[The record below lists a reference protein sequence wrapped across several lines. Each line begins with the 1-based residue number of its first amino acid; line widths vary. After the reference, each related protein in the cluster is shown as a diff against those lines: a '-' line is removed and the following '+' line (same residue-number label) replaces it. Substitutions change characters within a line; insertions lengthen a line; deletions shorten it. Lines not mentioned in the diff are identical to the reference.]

1 MRIFALFTLLS
12 FTFYGNERPNIVLI
26 LIDDLGFTDLGAY
39 GGEIDT
45 PYIDQLANNGLIFS
59 NYHTSPECAPSRAM
73 LLTGMDNHNT
83 GIPMLPEVLPR
94 KLTSIP
100 GYEGYLVPEALT
112 IAEILKTEGYQTY
125 MTGKWHLGFGGE
137 KTSALPFNRG
147 FDRTFI
153 LDATGGD
160 NFSNHSYLPYYKEA
174 PWFKDGEPTQLPE
187 NFYSSEF
194 LIDEMIEYID
204 GGDKNKPFFSYVS
217 FQAQHIPLQVPK
229 EYTQKYLTLY
239 EEGWDVLRNNRLNA
253 ARDKGLF
260 PLDAPIVDSLSSL
273 KKWEEIDGQ
282 RKKFLIKSAAVFAG
296 MLNAMDFHIGRLV
309 SYLKENDLY
318 ENTIFIITADNGP
331 EGNNP
336 EEHQAWRSW
345 IGTTSYTRN
354 IDTLGEQNSYVF
366 IGTEFA
372 QAMASPHHMFKFH
385 MNEGGLKVPL
395 IMSGNGITKGVYSE
409 FTYLTDIAAT
419 ISKIITGEVPERM
432 IGKSLEQVL
441 RGSLEKVYEENEYIG
456 LEVAGNSALFKG
468 DYKILKNGPPTGDNI
483 WHLYNLADDP
493 GETNDLA
500 KQKPDIFQQ
509 LLKHYDEYVADNG
522 VIDLGPD
529 YYWATEMTVNTAKRR
544 FAEFIPGLIFIILV
558 IGLIVI
564 IYIRR
569 R

>member
-1 MRIFALFTLLS
+1 
-12 FTFYGNERPNIVLI
+12 
-26 LIDDLGFTDLGAY
+26 
-39 GGEIDT
+39 
-45 PYIDQLANNGLIFS
+45 
-59 NYHTSPECAPSRAM
+59 
-73 LLTGMDNHNT
+73 
-83 GIPMLPEVLPR
+83 
-94 KLTSIP
+94 
-100 GYEGYLVPEALT
+100 
-112 IAEILKTEGYQTY
+112 
-125 MTGKWHLGFGGE
+125 
-137 KTSALPFNRG
+137 
-147 FDRTFI
+147 
-153 LDATGGD
+153 
-160 NFSNHSYLPYYKEA
+160 
-174 PWFKDGEPTQLPE
+174 
-187 NFYSSEF
+187 
-194 LIDEMIEYID
+194 
-204 GGDKNKPFFSYVS
+204 
-217 FQAQHIPLQVPK
+217 
-229 EYTQKYLTLY
+229 
-239 EEGWDVLRNNRLNA
+239 
-253 ARDKGLF
+253 
-260 PLDAPIVDSLSSL
+260 
-273 KKWEEIDGQ
+273 
-282 RKKFLIKSAAVFAG
+282 

-354 IDTLGEQNSYVF
+354 IDTLGEKNSYVF

-395 IMSGNGITKGVYSE
+395 IISGNRITKGVYSE

-432 IGKSLEQVL
+432 IGKSLEEVL
-441 RGSLEKVYEENEYIG
+441 RGSLEKVYEDNEYIG

-544 FAEFIPGLIFIILV
+544 FAEFIPSLIFIILI
-558 IGLIVI
+558 IGLTVIV
-564 IYIRR
+564 YMRR